1 MNFFR
6 YRILSTILVTVIFA
20 GKKKNFEVK
29 NIKILLA
36 INYTTI
42 KIKWISHIIY

>member
-1 MNFFR
+1 MNFFS
-6 YRILSTILVTVIFA
+6 YKILSTIPVTVIFA
-20 GKKKNFEVK
+20 EKKNFEVK
-29 NIKILLA
+29 NIKILLV